1 MPDWFPDDLAEAL
14 VFGPTRILLVVLLSD
29 PGALA
34 AAPVHRPRRS
44 SGRRPARQVAGHV
57 ALEAASGL
65 PSERRNQRIRALG
78 SLAKSLVTVAVLLI
92 ALVMVLAEL
101 GFNVT
106 TIVAG
111 TSVVAAAV
119 AFGTQSI
126 IKDLLAGIFMLV
138 EDQLGVGDFVDMQLA
153 SGTVEEIGLRVTQL
167 RADDGTVWY
176 VRNGE
181 VLRLAN
187 FSKGGPD
194 RPAPRRCR
202 TSPSDGRAGAGPES
216 DPSSAAIPATAPT
229 HPAHPRIADAPVA
242 GHDLPRRAARR
253 RRKGASEIGYSDVTR
268 PGWRPA

>member
-1 MPDWFPDDLAEAL
+1 MPDWFPNDLAEAL
-14 VFGPTRILLVVLLSD
+14 VFTPTRILLVVLFCI
-29 PGALA
+29 LA
-34 AAPVHRPRRS
+34 RWIVHRAITRAVRRAI
-44 SGRRPARQVAGHV
+44 GRPARRRATI

-65 PSERRNQRIRALG
+65 PSQRRDQRIQALG
-78 SLAKSLVTVAVLLI
+78 SLAKSLVTVGVLLFGVV
-92 ALVMVLAEL
+92 AVLAEL

-106 TIVAG
+106 TLVAG
-111 TSVVAAAV
+111 TSVVAAAL

-126 IKDLLAGIFMLV
+126 VKDLLSGIFMLV

-194 RPAPRRCR
+194 RPKPAVQNLAVRMVE
-202 TSPSDGRAGAGPES
+202 PEPAD
-216 DPSSAAIPATAPT
+216 DPPAA
-229 HPAHPRIADAPVA
+229 
-242 GHDLPRRAARR
+242 
-253 RRKGASEIGYSDVTR
+253 
-268 PGWRPA
+268 

>member
-14 VFGPTRILLVVLLSD
+14 VFGPTRILLVVLLSVL
-29 PGALA
+29 GRWLL
-34 AAPVHRPRRS
+34 HRFIDRAVRRAV
-44 SGRRPARQVAGHV
+44 GRPAKWRATL
-57 ALEAASGL
+57 ALEAVSGL

-194 RPAPRRCR
+194 RPAGAAMQHIAVELVEPQQEPPAG
-202 TSPSDGRAGAGPES
+202 SGDPAQPSTTP
-216 DPSSAAIPATAPT
+216 
-229 HPAHPRIADAPVA
+229 
-242 GHDLPRRAARR
+242 
-253 RRKGASEIGYSDVTR
+253 
-268 PGWRPA
+268 

>member
-1 MPDWFPDDLAEAL
+1 M
-14 VFGPTRILLVVLLSD
+14 
-29 PGALA
+29 
-34 AAPVHRPRRS
+34 
-44 SGRRPARQVAGHV
+44 
-57 ALEAASGL
+57 
-65 PSERRNQRIRALG
+65 
-78 SLAKSLVTVAVLLI
+78 LLI

-187 FSKGGPD
+187 FSKGGPTD
-194 RPAPRRCR
+194 RRGQRCS
-202 TSPSDGRAGAGPES
+202 TSPSSWSNRSATHRTAAD
-216 DPSSAAIPATAPT
+216 DPAP
-229 HPAHPRIADAPVA
+229 
-242 GHDLPRRAARR
+242 
-253 RRKGASEIGYSDVTR
+253 S
-268 PGWRPA
+268 

>member
-1 MPDWFPDDLAEAL
+1 MPAWLPDNLAEVAAFAPARI
-14 VFGPTRILLVVLLSD
+14 VFLLLVAIVGRLVLHKLIDRAVRQSIAR
-29 PGALA
+29 PARWRGALA
-34 AAPVHRPRRS
+34 L
-44 SGRRPARQVAGHV
+44 QQ
-57 ALEAASGL
+57 ASGL
-65 PSERRNQRIRALG
+65 STERRSQRIRALG
-78 SLAKSLVTVAVLLI
+78 SLAKSLITVLILIITLVAVL
-92 ALVMVLAEL
+92 AEM

-111 TSVVAAAV
+111 TSVVAAAI

-126 IKDLLAGIFMLV
+126 VKDLLSGVFMLI

-194 RPAPRRCR
+194 RPGPAVQNVAVRMVEPETEAP
-202 TSPSDGRAGAGPES
+202 DGESERSSEELDPE
-216 DPSSAAIPATAPT
+216 PAP
-229 HPAHPRIADAPVA
+229 PDM
-242 GHDLPRRAARR
+242 
-253 RRKGASEIGYSDVTR
+253 R
-268 PGWRPA
+268 P

>member
-14 VFGPTRILLVVLLSD
+14 VFGPTRILLVVLLSIL
-29 PGALA
+29 GRGLR
-34 AAPVHRPRRS
+34 HRYIDRAVRRAV
-44 SGRRPARQVAGHV
+44 GRPARWRATL
-57 ALEAASGL
+57 ALELASGL

-78 SLAKSLVTVAVLLI
+78 SRAKSLVTVAVLLI

-167 RADDGTVWY
+167 RGDDGTVWY

-194 RPAPRRCR
+194 RPA
-202 TSPSDGRAGAGPES
+202 GAAPQQIAVELVEPKQ
-216 DPSSAAIPATAPT
+216 DPPATSDDPAQPSTAP
-229 HPAHPRIADAPVA
+229 
-242 GHDLPRRAARR
+242 
-253 RRKGASEIGYSDVTR
+253 
-268 PGWRPA
+268 